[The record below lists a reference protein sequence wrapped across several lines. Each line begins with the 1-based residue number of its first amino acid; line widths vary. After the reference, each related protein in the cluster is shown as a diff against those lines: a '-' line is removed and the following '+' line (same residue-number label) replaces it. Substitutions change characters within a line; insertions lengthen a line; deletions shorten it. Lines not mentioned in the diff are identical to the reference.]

1 MVDILMATYN
11 GEKYI
16 ARQLDSILSQ
26 SYEDIRLHI
35 SDDFSTDSTWEIL
48 EEYQKTYPKK
58 LFLYRNTSGKKGA
71 KWNFLHL
78 IDVIKKA
85 DANYVMFADQ
95 DDIWYPNKVEK
106 TLYTM
111 QVLEQRHRNLPLLV
125 YSNLALI
132 DEEDELIV
140 EDMAQFL
147 GLQMQKNLNTL
158 LVENCVT
165 GNTMMINRALI
176 QIYKRPEHLFMHD
189 HYLALLASI
198 FGRLYYMDGIYTSY
212 RQHSRNL
219 LGAKKTGIVKRI
231 FDSDKKREVARNYQ
245 SLFATAYE
253 ILRLYQDAFLYWKY
267 HEKEEILK
275 AFASLE
281 HKNRIQK
288 IQTILKYRFLK
299 SKPIMSLGMMLNI

>member
-16 ARQLDSILSQ
+16 KKQLDSILSQ

-35 SDDFSTDSTWEIL
+35 SDDFSTDTTWEIL
-48 EEYQKTYPKK
+48 AEYQKIYPKK
-58 LFLYRNTSGKKGA
+58 ISLYRNTSGKKGA

-78 IDVIKKA
+78 IDIIKKA
-85 DANYVMFADQ
+85 GANYVMLADQ

-111 QVLEQRHRNLPLLV
+111 QVLEQRHRNLPLLI
-125 YSNLALI
+125 YSNLCLI
-132 DEEDELIV
+132 DEEDELIAG
-140 EDMAQFL
+140 DMAKFL
-147 GLQMQKNLNTL
+147 HLQMRKNLNML

-165 GNTMMINRALI
+165 GNTVMINKALM

-198 FGRLYYMDGIYTSY
+198 FGRLYYMDGIYTGY
-212 RQHSRNL
+212 RQHGRNL
-219 LGAKKTGIVKRI
+219 LGAKKTGIFKRI
-231 FDSDKKREVARNYQ
+231 FDSDKKKEVAENYQ
-245 SLFATAYE
+245 TLFAGVYE
-253 ILRLYQDAFLYWKY
+253 ILRLYQDTFLYLKY
-267 HEKEEILK
+267 YEKEEILK
-275 AFASLE
+275 AFVSLE

-288 IQTILKYRFLK
+288 IQMILKYRFFK
-299 SKPIMSLGMMLNI
+299 SKPLMSLGMMLNI